1 MAIVKLKYT
10 RGRDAIAAIKT
21 HLRYI
26 VHRPGKDRER
36 LTRELFQHNYLSV
49 SKQYA
54 YALINAAPKG
64 TIFYKMTINFHPLR
78 EDTHKDLDLQHIAS
92 LTILEMQRRIGRPVP
107 FIATIHDGHE
117 KTTLR
122 HIHAICLVQGRLCKE
137 DFAKLKTLW
146 QTATA
151 EVRLQRR
158 VRDYVLEH
166 RQTRCLTQARVL
178 YHYQPMQERL
188 LSRADAPRM
197 KYRGYKP
204 WQLQHGCY
212 NCGYGQWSGLPRW
225 YAFCPC
231 CHKPL
236 NQEKTLRLELGR
248 TL

>member
-10 RGRDAIAAIKT
+10 RGRAAIKA

-26 VHRPGKDRER
+26 VHRPGKEREK
-36 LTRELFQHNYLSV
+36 LTRELFQHNYLSAT
-49 SKQYA
+49 KQEA
-54 YALINAAPKG
+54 YDLINAAPKG
-64 TIFYKMTINFHPLR
+64 TVFYKMVINFHPLK
-78 EDTHKDLDLQHIAS
+78 EDTHKDLDLHSITS
-92 LTILEMQRRIGRPVP
+92 LTVREMQLRLGRSVP
-107 FIATIHDGHE
+107 FIATIHDGHAR
-117 KTTLR
+117 TALR

-188 LSRADAPRM
+188 LSRADA
-197 KYRGYKP
+197 
-204 WQLQHGCY
+204 
-212 NCGYGQWSGLPRW
+212 
-225 YAFCPC
+225 
-231 CHKPL
+231 
-236 NQEKTLRLELGR
+236 
-248 TL
+248 